1 MSGVPTDGSAKTNDP
16 LVVPDISIVTGS
28 KPLSKA
34 VIDQAPADA
43 TDEEASLTIGVS
55 RFAFRALTS

>member
-16 LVVPDISIVTGS
+16 LVGPDISIVTGS

-34 VIDQAPADA
+34 AIDQAPADGR
-43 TDEEASLTIGVS
+43 TRKRPS
-55 RFAFRALTS
+55 RSV